1 MALKLDSSNYD
12 YKFLYKV
19 NRSIINSV
27 YGLVI
32 GLFLASLLLITT
44 GESPISVF
52 TEFLHGSVSS
62 RENLLLTI
70 DRMSPLLILGSAWLI
85 ASSVGT
91 LNIGF
96 IGQLALGAVA
106 STTAT
111 IFLPFS
117 GFGNIILSIFCGFMG
132 GAVWALIPGLL
143 KYHFNANEIL
153 TTLMLSSIGT
163 YFLSWVV
170 GGPLRKEGS
179 VTAVS
184 EQLSISNRLPNFF
197 GTSVDIGLLISIS
210 LLILVGIYLKKSKLG
225 LTARFIRTNPENETL
240 SRINIPAYQ
249 CLGLTLSGGI
259 SGLAGSML
267 IFGGPTFTL
276 SDGVGAREGLDG
288 IVVALLAQGSI
299 TGIFLSAAL
308 IAITQ
313 RGAAWAS
320 VTIGLSKD
328 SGYMIQGILVISMA
342 ATFNSNFVN
351 KTNKLLIQIKK
362 RCGSSNEPV

>member
-1 MALKLDSSNYD
+1 M
-12 YKFLYKV
+12 
-19 NRSIINSV
+19 
-27 YGLVI
+27 

-52 TEFLHGSVSS
+52 TEFLHGSVST

-70 DRMSPLLILGSAWLI
+70 DRMSPLLVLGSAWLV

-96 IGQLALGAVA
+96 IGQLALGAIS
-106 STTAT
+106 STATT

-117 GFGNIILSIFCGFMG
+117 GFGNIILSIFCGFIG
-132 GAVWALIPGLL
+132 GAIWALIAGLL

-170 GGPLRKEGS
+170 GGPLRKDGS
-179 VTAVS
+179 VTSVS

-197 GTSVDIGLLISIS
+197 GLNVDVGIVLSIS
-210 LLILVGIYLKKSKLG
+210 LLILVGVCLKKSKLG
-225 LTARFIRTNPENETL
+225 LTLRFIKTNPENEAL
-240 SRINIPAYQ
+240 SRFNIPVYQ
-249 CLGLTLSGGI
+249 CLGLTISGGI

-308 IAITQ
+308 IAIIQ

-328 SGYMIQGILVISMA
+328 SGYMIQGILVVSMA
-342 ATFNSNFVN
+342 ATFNSKFIN
-351 KTNKLLIQIKK
+351 KAHKLLIRLKNTL
-362 RCGSSNEPV
+362 R

>member
-1 MALKLDSSNYD
+1 
-12 YKFLYKV
+12 
-19 NRSIINSV
+19 
-27 YGLVI
+27 
-32 GLFLASLLLITT
+32 
-44 GESPISVF
+44 
-52 TEFLHGSVSS
+52 
-62 RENLLLTI
+62 
-70 DRMSPLLILGSAWLI
+70 
-85 ASSVGT
+85 
-91 LNIGF
+91 
-96 IGQLALGAVA
+96 
-106 STTAT
+106 
-111 IFLPFS
+111 
-117 GFGNIILSIFCGFMG
+117 
-132 GAVWALIPGLL
+132 
-143 KYHFNANEIL
+143 
-153 TTLMLSSIGT
+153 
-163 YFLSWVV
+163 
-170 GGPLRKEGS
+170 
-179 VTAVS
+179 
-184 EQLSISNRLPNFF
+184 
-197 GTSVDIGLLISIS
+197 
-210 LLILVGIYLKKSKLG
+210 LILVGIYLKKSKLG

-249 CLGLTLSGGI
+249 CLGLTISGGI

-351 KTNKLLIQIKK
+351 KTNKLLIQLKK